1 MESSGGESS
10 GGESSSM
17 ESSNSVLF
25 RDCSGSSVV
34 IPDILGI
41 SQVHT
46 LECTWSR
53 QDWEASKAT

>member
-10 GGESSSM
+10 GVESSD
-17 ESSNSVLF
+17 SVLF

-34 IPDILGI
+34 IPDILRI

-46 LECTWSR
+46 LRPTWSR
-53 QDWEASKAT
+53 QDWEASKAA